1 MTPTELRLQLLRLGY
16 LPLPLYGKEPPAYG
30 KNNKRKGLSNWPN
43 LRATPNEVLMWDT
56 QWPDA
61 RNSGVITA
69 PVPTFD
75 GDITHPEAARAVED
89 LVRERYEEIGRL
101 LVRFGNPPK
110 FAIPFRTDEPF
121 EKMLVCLKAQ
131 DGSLHKI
138 EFLGKGQQVVV
149 DGIHPD
155 TGKPYGWHGG
165 TLIETPRE
173 ELPSI
178 TQAEAQQLVDDAVDL
193 LVRDFGF
200 TRVNGDGTAPSISQ
214 RAIAGR
220 GGILSS
226 FDSGGESFFKN
237 VNSYALENL
246 DRWVPDLVGSRAEYQ
261 PRTGAYRIS
270 SEVLGRNLQED
281 LSISPKGIK
290 DWGVWDIGDPRK
302 GKRTPIDLV
311 LEFGAR
317 QNVKDAALW
326 LCERTGVSAES
337 LGWNRPSGAQQN
349 VPGAPSIVPA
359 QVAEPPPP
367 CSLDQVHG
375 VFHKWFGDQYDLD
388 ACDVACA
395 VAASE
400 QLSGD
405 PAWLMMVS
413 GAGTAKTETVQAV
426 DGAGAHVISTITSDG
441 ALLSATEAK
450 GSKQKKA
457 TATGG
462 LLRKIGERGVL
473 VIKDFTSIL
482 SSDRN
487 VRAAVLAAFR
497 EIYDGR
503 WVRNV
508 GSDGGQTIEW
518 RGRIVVIAA
527 VTTAWDAA
535 HAAIAAMGDRFVLL
549 RIDSNQGRV
558 LSGRQAIRNTGG
570 EVQMR
575 GELAAAVGG
584 LVTNANTGETEIS
597 DAEVEQLVKAADIV
611 TLARTAVERDY
622 AGNVTNAHAPEMPTR
637 FAKQL
642 VQIVRGGV
650 AIGMTRERALAL
662 ALRCARDSIPPLRLE
677 IMLDVAHHGPTQ
689 VNDVSES
696 INKPWMTV
704 KRELSALTM
713 LGILKEK
720 KEQEDHEEEDSKSK
734 TKWRYSLL
742 GSFDRKTLIEL
753 SGRKPPSQFKQMLR
767 GRNR

>member
-1 MTPTELRLQLLRLGY
+1 MSKTPTELRLQLLRLGY
-16 LPLPLYGKEPPAYG
+16 LPLPLYGKEPPVYG
-30 KNNKRKGLSNWPN
+30 KNNARKGLSKWQN
-43 LRATPNEVLMWDT
+43 LRATSDQVLMWDK

-61 RNSGVITA
+61 QNSGVLTA
-69 PVPTFD
+69 HMPTFD
-75 GDITHPEAARAVED
+75 GDITHAEAADAVASM
-89 LVRERYEEIGRL
+89 VRERYEERGVVLTRTGRA
-101 LVRFGNPPK
+101 PK
-110 FAIPFRTDEPF
+110 FAIPFHTSVPF
-121 EKMLVCLKAQ
+121 PKIVRNFVAP
-131 DGSLHKI
+131 DGSSQKL
-138 EFLGKGQQVVV
+138 EFLCKGQLVVV

-155 TGKPYGWHGG
+155 TCKPYGWHGG

-173 ELPSI
+173 DLPSI
-178 TQAEAQQLVDDAVDL
+178 TKAEAQQLVDDAVNL

-200 TRVNGDGTAPSISQ
+200 TRVRGLNPKGKTKGNGLDGGDHKSGDNYRASPEEISTA
-214 RAIAGR
+214 
-220 GGILSS
+220 LS
-226 FDSGGESFFKN
+226 F
-237 VNSYALENL
+237 
-246 DRWVPDLVGSRAEYQ
+246 VPNDVGWDDWNLVGMATWRATGGVEPGFDAFDVWSRK
-261 PRTGAYRIS
+261 
-270 SEVLGRNLQED
+270 SEVEVYNAAETRERWMHYFKSPPTKVGAGTIFYLANRHAPGWRDNLQ
-281 LSISPKGIK
+281 L
-290 DWGVWDIGDPRK
+290 
-302 GKRTPIDLV
+302 
-311 LEFGAR
+311 F
-317 QNVKDAALW
+317 QAA
-326 LCERTGVSAES
+326 AD
-337 LGWNRPSGAQQN
+337 
-349 VPGAPSIVPA
+349 APSIVPA

-375 VFHKWFGDQYDLD
+375 VFRKWFGDQYDLD
-388 ACDVACA
+388 ACDVVCA

-400 QLSGD
+400 HLSGD
-405 PAWLMMVS
+405 PVWLMMVS

-462 LLRKIGERGVL
+462 LLRKIGERGIL

-518 RGRIVVIAA
+518 RGRIVIIAA

-535 HAAIAAMGDRFVLL
+535 HAVIAAMGDRFVLL
-549 RIDSNQGRV
+549 RIDSRAGR
-558 LSGRQAIRNTGG
+558 LASGQQALRNAGS
-570 EVQMR
+570 EMPMR
-575 GELAAAVGG
+575 EELAATVGG
-584 LVTNANTGETEIS
+584 LITHASTDDVQLTEAENNA
-597 DAEVEQLVKAADIV
+597 LLKAADVV

-622 AGNVTNAHAPEMPTR
+622 AGNPTDAHAPEMPTR

-642 VQIVRGGV
+642 AQIVRGGV

-696 INKPWMTV
+696 INKPWHTV

-720 KEQEDHEEEDSKSK
+720 KEQEDNEEEDSKSK

-742 GSFDRKTLIEL
+742 GSFDRNTLIEL
-753 SGRKPPSQFKQMLR
+753 SGRKPPSPFKQMLR

>member
-1 MTPTELRLQLLRLGY
+1 MPRSAVPWSSSITLPGGGIEMSKTPTELRLQLLRLGY
-16 LPLPLYGKEPPAYG
+16 LPLPLYGKEPPVYG
-30 KNNKRKGLSNWPN
+30 KNNARKGLSGWTN
-43 LRATPNEVLMWDT
+43 LRATPDQVLMWDK

-61 RNSGVITA
+61 QNSGVLTA
-69 PVPTFD
+69 HMPTFD
-75 GDITHPEAARAVED
+75 GDITHAEAADAVASM
-89 LVRERYEEIGRL
+89 VRERYEERGVVLTRTGRA
-101 LVRFGNPPK
+101 PK
-110 FAIPFRTDEPF
+110 FAIPFHTSVPF
-121 EKMLVCLKAQ
+121 PKIVRNFVAP
-131 DGSLHKI
+131 DGSSQKL
-138 EFLGKGQQVVV
+138 EFLCKGQLVVV
-149 DGIHPD
+149 DGTHPD

-173 ELPSI
+173 ELPHI
-178 TQAEAQQLVDDAVDL
+178 TAEEAQQLINDAADL
-193 LVRDFGF
+193 LVSQFGF
-200 TRVNGDGTAPSISQ
+200 V
-214 RAIAGR
+214 
-220 GGILSS
+220 
-226 FDSGGESFFKN
+226 
-237 VNSYALENL
+237 
-246 DRWVPDLVGSRAEYQ
+246 
-261 PRTGAYRIS
+261 RTGSAKTKGNGLDDAEHKPGDDPLASPTEIS
-270 SEVLGRNLQED
+270 AALALIPNDVGWDDWNRVGMAVWRATGGVEPGFDAFDVWSRKSEVEVYDAAETRERWMHYFKYPPTKVGAGTIFYLANQHAPGWRDNLWRDNLQ
-281 LSISPKGIK
+281 L
-290 DWGVWDIGDPRK
+290 
-302 GKRTPIDLV
+302 
-311 LEFGAR
+311 F
-317 QNVKDAALW
+317 
-326 LCERTGVSAES
+326 
-337 LGWNRPSGAQQN
+337 
-349 VPGAPSIVPA
+349 
-359 QVAEPPPP
+359 QVAAEPPPP

-375 VFHKWFGDQYDLD
+375 VFRKWFGGQYDLD
-388 ACDVACA
+388 ACDVVCA

-405 PAWLMMVS
+405 PVWLMMVS

-462 LLRKIGERGVL
+462 LLRKIGERGTL

-518 RGRIVVIAA
+518 RGRIVIIAA

-535 HAAIAAMGDRFVLL
+535 HAVIAAMGDRFVLL
-549 RIDSNQGRV
+549 RIDSRAGR
-558 LSGRQAIRNTGG
+558 LASGQQALRNAGS
-570 EVQMR
+570 EMPMR
-575 GELAAAVGG
+575 EELAATVGG
-584 LVTNANTGETEIS
+584 LITHASTDDVQLTEAENNA
-597 DAEVEQLVKAADIV
+597 LLKAADVV

-622 AGNVTNAHAPEMPTR
+622 AGNPTDAHAPEMPTR

-642 VQIVRGGV
+642 AQIVRGGV

-677 IMLDVAHHGPTQ
+677 IMLDVADYGPVQ
-689 VNDVSES
+689 VNDVSKNV
-696 INKPWMTV
+696 NKPWHTV

-713 LGILKEK
+713 LGIVKEE
-720 KEQEDHEEEDSKSK
+720 KEQEDNNEENSRSK

-742 GSFDRKTLIEL
+742 GNFDRDTLIEL
-753 SGRKPPSQFKQMLR
+753 SGRKPPSPFKQILR

>member
-1 MTPTELRLQLLRLGY
+1 
-16 LPLPLYGKEPPAYG
+16 LPLPLYGKEPPIYG
-30 KNNKRKGLSNWPN
+30 KNNARKGFSKWQSH
-43 LRATPNEVLMWDT
+43 RGTPDQILMWDKD
-56 QWPDA
+56 WPDA
-61 RNSGVITA
+61 NNTGALTA
-69 PVPTFD
+69 PMPTFD

-89 LVRERYEEIGRL
+89 LVRERYEEVGCL

-110 FAIPFRTDEPF
+110 FAIPFRTDKPF
-121 EKMLVCLKAQ
+121 KKLSVKLKAL
-131 DGSLHKI
+131 DGTEHKI
-138 EFLGKGQQVVV
+138 EFLCDGQQIVV

-155 TGKPYGWHGG
+155 TGKPYGWYGG

-178 TQAEAQQLVDDAVDL
+178 TQAEAQQLVEDAVVL

-200 TRVNGDGTAPSISQ
+200 TRVRGLKYKGKTKGNGLDEGEHKSGDNYRASPEEISTALSFVPNDVGWDDWNRVGMAVWRATAGVEEGFAAFDAWSQKFERYDAAVTRERWLHYPKSRPTKVGGGTIFYLANHHAP
-214 RAIAGR
+214 
-220 GGILSS
+220 
-226 FDSGGESFFKN
+226 
-237 VNSYALENL
+237 
-246 DRWVPDLVGSRAEYQ
+246 RWRD
-261 PRTGAYRIS
+261 
-270 SEVLGRNLQED
+270 NLQ
-281 LSISPKGIK
+281 LFQP
-290 DWGVWDIGDPRK
+290 
-302 GKRTPIDLV
+302 
-311 LEFGAR
+311 
-317 QNVKDAALW
+317 AAD
-326 LCERTGVSAES
+326 
-337 LGWNRPSGAQQN
+337 
-349 VPGAPSIVPA
+349 
-359 QVAEPPPP
+359 AEPPPP
-367 CSLDQVHG
+367 CSLNQVHD
-375 VFHKWFGDQYDLD
+375 VFRKWFGDQYDLD
-388 ACDVACA
+388 ACDVVCA

-405 PAWLMMVS
+405 PVWLMMVS

-450 GSKQKKA
+450 GSKQKRA

-518 RGRIVVIAA
+518 RGRIVIIAA

-558 LSGRQAIRNTGG
+558 VSGRRAIRNTGG

-575 GELAAAVGG
+575 EELAAVVGG
-584 LVTNANTGETEIS
+584 LVTNASSDEIEFS
-597 DAEVEQLVKAADIV
+597 DEEVEYLVKAADIV

-622 AGNVTNAHAPEMPTR
+622 AGNVTDAHAAEMPTR

-650 AIGMTRERALAL
+650 VIGMTRERALAL

-677 IMLDVAHHGPTQ
+677 IMLDVADYGPVQ

-713 LGILKEK
+713 LGIVKEE
-720 KEQEDHEEEDSKSK
+720 KEREDNEEENSKSK

-742 GSFDRKTLIEL
+742 GSFDRDTLIEL
-753 SGRKPPSQFKQMLR
+753 SGRKPPNPFKQMLR
-767 GRNR
+767 GKSRSR

>member
-1 MTPTELRLQLLRLGY
+1 MPLSAVRWSSSITLPGGGIEMSKTPTELRLQLLRLGY
-16 LPLPLYGKEPPAYG
+16 LPLPLYGKEPPVFG
-30 KNNKRKGLSNWPN
+30 KNNARKGFSKWQNH
-43 LRATPNEVLMWDT
+43 RGTHDQILMWDKV
-56 QWPDA
+56 WPDA
-61 RNSGVITA
+61 SNTGVITA
-69 PVPTFD
+69 PMPTFD

-89 LVRERYEEIGRL
+89 LVRERYEEVGHV

-110 FAIPFRTDEPF
+110 FAIPFRTGKPF
-121 EKMLVCLKAQ
+121 GKLSVYLKAP
-131 DGSLHKI
+131 DGSRHKI
-138 EFLGKGQQVVV
+138 EFLCKGQQVVV

-173 ELPSI
+173 ELPHI
-178 TQAEAQQLVDDAVDL
+178 TAEEAQQLINDAAN
-193 LVRDFGF
+193 LVVSQFGF
-200 TRVNGDGTAPSISQ
+200 VRVGWEKPKGKTKGNGLD
-214 RAIAGR
+214 
-220 GGILSS
+220 
-226 FDSGGESFFKN
+226 GGEHKSGDNYRASPEEISTALSF
-237 VNSYALENL
+237 
-246 DRWVPDLVGSRAEYQ
+246 VPNDVGWEAWNRVGMAVWRA
-261 PRTGAYRIS
+261 TGAA
-270 SEVLGRNLQED
+270 ELGFDAFDTWSQKFERY
-281 LSISPKGIK
+281 
-290 DWGVWDIGDPRK
+290 
-302 GKRTPIDLV
+302 
-311 LEFGAR
+311 
-317 QNVKDAALW
+317 DAAVTRERW
-326 LCERTGVSAES
+326 LHYPKS
-337 LGWNRPSGAQQN
+337 RPTKVGAGTIFYLANHHAPRWRDNLALFQ
-349 VPGAPSIVPA
+349 VAADAPSIVPA
-359 QVAEPPPP
+359 QVADPPPP

-375 VFHKWFGDQYDLD
+375 VFRKWFGDQYDLD
-388 ACDVACA
+388 ACDVVCA

-405 PAWLMMVS
+405 PVWLMMVS
-413 GAGTAKTETVQAV
+413 GPGSAKTETAQAV

-462 LLRKIGERGVL
+462 LLRKIGERGIL

-527 VTTAWDAA
+527 VTTVWDAA
-535 HAAIAAMGDRFVLL
+535 HSAVAAMGDRFVLL
-549 RIDSNQGRV
+549 RIDSKAGR
-558 LSGRQAIRNTGG
+558 LASGKQALRNTGS
-570 EVQMR
+570 ELPMR
-575 GELAAAVGG
+575 EELAAAVGG
-584 LVTNANTGETEIS
+584 LITHASTNDVQLTE
-597 DAEVEQLVKAADIV
+597 AENNALLKAADIV

-622 AGNVTNAHAPEMPTR
+622 AGNVTDAHAPEMPTR

-642 VQIVRGGV
+642 AQIVRGGV

-677 IMLDVAHHGPTQ
+677 IMLDVADYGPVQ

-696 INKPWMTV
+696 INKPWHTV
-704 KRELSALTM
+704 KRELTALTM
-713 LGILKEK
+713 LGILKEE
-720 KEQEDHEEEDSKSK
+720 KEREDNEEENSKSK

-742 GSFDRKTLIEL
+742 DGFDRNTLTEL
-753 SGRKPPSQFKQMLR
+753 SGRKPNPFKQMLR